1 MPKTLALLVTA
12 ATLAAP
18 VHAAPLEMSA
28 GDVRPG
34 AFAGVRLNVPLGG
47 SKAAR
52 PRTELAIAPTLSPT
66 SADGMTTTRIGEG
79 VALTVGER
87 HKPMLTIAGVRA
99 DTALGL
105 RSEGQPNADHKLG
118 LSTGWVIAGGVLVAA
133 GVYFAIIYKEAVDN
147 TE

>member
-1 MPKTLALLVTA
+1 MPKMLTFLVTA

-18 VHAAPLEMSA
+18 VHAAPLDLSA
-28 GDVRPG
+28 GDIRPG

-47 SKAAR
+47 SGTAR
-52 PRTELAIAPTLSPT
+52 PRTELAIAPTLSRT
-66 SADGMTTTRIGEG
+66 SANGMTTTRIGEG
-79 VALTVGER
+79 MALTIGER

-105 RSEGQPNADHKLG
+105 RSQGRSNADHKLG
-118 LSTGWVIAGGVLVAA
+118 LSTGWVIAGGILVAA
-133 GVYFAIIYKEAVDN
+133 GVYFAIVYKEAVDN